1 MVCDCSFAPRC
12 TKKAPRTVHIFS
24 KADWESPRTEVR
36 NFIEEYDQS
45 YHASSVEEKWS
56 AFKNK
61 LTGLLDK
68 YVPSKRT
75 SCRYN
80 APWITSA
87 LKRLS
92 RKKNVSLGKPRK
104 ALGNTGTRDG
114 RYKSCKASINQGM
127 MQAKDKFVTNII
139 NSAFIGNNTK
149 PFWKFVRAK
158 RCDNTG
164 ISPLKEGGRL
174 FSDSQS
180 KADIL
185 NRQFTSVFS
194 VEDTTTIPTPPGDV
208 FPSMPDIVVDVH
220 GVHKLLSNSKPN
232 KASGPNSI
240 PCRVLKEAALELA
253 PVLTDIFNSSLATS
267 MLPRDWR
274 TANIAPVFKKG
285 NTNSAE
291 NYRPISLTCVCCK
304 LLEHIVCHSIR
315 DHPDNHNI
323 LSVFQ
328 HGFRA
333 GHSCD
338 SQLLSTVYD
347 IMSIFDSKCQVDVA
361 VLDFSKAFDIVPH
374 PRILGKIKHYGIT
387 GTTLAWISDFLSGS
401 TQQVVV
407 DGSYSEWF
415 TVHSG
420 VPQGTILGPRLFLLY
435 INDLPDCINS
445 RVRLFADDC
454 LVYRKI
460 SGFEDQLA
468 LQRDLDA
475 LEVWASTWGMKFN
488 PSKCTILSIA
498 RSSAMHTF
506 YTLCG
511 TVLQHVS
518 EAKYL
523 GVTLSDDLQW
533 SKHISNL
540 SLKASSTLG
549 LLRRNLSQC
558 PQALREQAYI
568 FLIRSH
574 LEYCSAIWDPHL
586 VKDIDSIENIQR
598 QVTTVATLAYQ
609 RS

>member
-1 MVCDCSFAPRC
+1 MR
-12 TKKAPRTVHIFS
+12 
-24 KADWESPRTEVR
+24 
-36 NFIEEYDQS
+36 
-45 YHASSVEEKWS
+45 
-56 AFKNK
+56 
-61 LTGLLDK
+61 
-68 YVPSKRT
+68 
-75 SCRYN
+75 
-80 APWITSA
+80 
-87 LKRLS
+87 
-92 RKKNVSLGKPRK
+92 
-104 ALGNTGTRDG
+104 
-114 RYKSCKASINQGM
+114 
-127 MQAKDKFVTNII
+127 QAKDKFVTNII
-139 NSAFIGNNTK
+139 NSAFTENDTK

-158 RCDNTG
+158 RCNNTG
-164 ISPLKEGGRL
+164 ISPHKEGGRL

-185 NRQFTSVFS
+185 NRQFSSVFS
-194 VEDTTTIPTPPGDV
+194 VEDTTTIPTPPGDP
-208 FPSMPDIVVDVH
+208 FPSMPDIVVDVR
-220 GVHKLLSNSKPN
+220 GVPKLLSNIKPN
-232 KASGPNSI
+232 KASGPDSI

-253 PVLTDIFNSSLATS
+253 PVLTDIFNTSLATS
-267 MLPRDWR
+267 MLPSDWK

-315 DHPDNHNI
+315 DHLDNHNI
-323 LSVFQ
+323 LSVYQ
-328 HGFRA
+328 HGFKA

-338 SQLLSTVYD
+338 SQLLSIVYD
-347 IMSIFDSKCQVDVA
+347 LMSIFDSKCQVDVA
-361 VLDFSKAFDIVPH
+361 VLDFSKAFDVVPH
-374 PRILGKIKHYGIT
+374 QRLLGKIKHYGIS
-387 GTTLAWISDFLSGS
+387 GTTLAWISDFLNGR
-401 TQQVVV
+401 TQRVVV
-407 DGSYSEWF
+407 DGSYSEWS

-420 VPQGTILGPRLFLLY
+420 VPQGTVLGPLLFLLY

-460 SGFEDQLA
+460 SSFEDQLA

-475 LEVWASTWGMKFN
+475 LEVWARTWGMKFN

-498 RSSAMHTF
+498 RSSAMHKF

-511 TVLQHVS
+511 TVLLHVN

-540 SLKASSTLG
+540 SVKASSTLG

-568 FLIRSH
+568 SLIKSR

-586 VKDIDSIENIQR
+586 VKDIDSLENIQR
-598 QVTTVATLAYQ
+598 RAARFTVQDYSRYTSVSALLKDLDWSPLKDRRRDIRLTFLFKIIKGKVAVQAEGSLVTADSRTRKRHDHKYRHLRVCTEQFRNSFFPQTIPEWNSLPDSCVKVDTVAAFKEQLRRTP
-609 RS
+609 